1 MKRLCIILAVAC
13 VGILTGCTSIGP
25 GKRVKQE
32 RDSLLVA
39 AHQRDSVL
47 EVLATSLDSIR
58 IQEGILTVRKD
69 ENGKP
74 LKRDQIRQN
83 LKLLSEVI
91 QRQKERIEELE
102 SKLTDEGKTTAYYKT
117 LVAQLRKDIA
127 AKDEEILRMT
137 RELSQ
142 KNETIAQLNT
152 EVTTLKNDVADISAK
167 NKEQEKKI
175 DEQAKTIT
183 AQTVKMNTAYVM
195 IGTKKEL
202 KKAGLLKNIN
212 GGKLD
217 PEGIDLSLFKQMDLR
232 KVQEFK
238 IDSYKPKILTT
249 HPKSSYELSVDE
261 DSDDDVSFLKI
272 KDPATFWS
280 MSNFLIIQL

>member
-1 MKRLCIILAVAC
+1 MKKLSIILTVAC
-13 VGILTGCTSIGP
+13 IGILASCTSIGP

-83 LKLLSEVI
+83 LKILSDVI
-91 QRQKERIEELE
+91 QRQKDRIDELE
-102 SKLTDEGKTTAYYKT
+102 SKLTDEGKTTQYYKT

-127 AKDEEILRMT
+127 AKDEEIIRMT

-202 KKAGLLKNIN
+202 KKAGLLKNIS

-217 PEGIDLSLFKQMDLR
+217 PEGIDLSMFKQMDLR

-272 KDPATFWS
+272 KDPSSFWS

>member
-13 VGILTGCTSIGP
+13 VGILTSCTSIGP

>member
-1 MKRLCIILAVAC
+1 MKKLSIILTVAC
-13 VGILTGCTSIGP
+13 VGILASCTSIGP
-25 GKRVKQE
+25 AKRIKQE

-39 AHQRDSVL
+39 AQQRDSVL

-83 LKLLSEVI
+83 LKTLSDLI
-91 QRQKERIEELE
+91 QRQRERIEELE
-102 SKLTDEGKTTAYYKT
+102 GKLTDADKTTAYYKT
-117 LVAQLRKDIA
+117 LVAQLRKDLA
-127 AKDEEILRMT
+127 VKDEEIVRMAK
-137 RELSQ
+137 ELSQ

-152 EVTTLKNDVADISAK
+152 EVTSLKGDVEDLSSK
-167 NKEQEKKI
+167 SREQEKKI
-175 DEQAKTIT
+175 DEQAKTIQQ
-183 AQTVKMNTAYVM
+183 QTVKMNTAYVM
-195 IGTKKEL
+195 IGSKKDL

-249 HPKSSYELSVDE
+249 HPKSSYELTVDE
-261 DSDDDVSFLKI
+261 DSDDDVSYLKI
-272 KDPATFWS
+272 KDPSSFWS

>member
-1 MKRLCIILAVAC
+1 MKKLSIILTVAC
-13 VGILTGCTSIGP
+13 VGILASCTSFGP
-25 GKRVKQE
+25 GKRVKME

-83 LKLLSEVI
+83 LKTLSDLI

-102 SKLTDEGKTTAYYKT
+102 SKLTDSDKTTAYYKT

-127 AKDEEILRMT
+127 AKDEEIVRMA
-137 RELSQ
+137 RELNQ

-152 EVTTLKNDVADISAK
+152 EVSTLKNDVEDLSSK
-167 NKEQEKKI
+167 SREQEKKI
-175 DEQAKTIT
+175 DEQAKTIQQ
-183 AQTVKMNTAYVM
+183 QTVKMNTAYVM

-202 KKAGLLKNIN
+202 KKAGLLKNLS

-261 DSDDDVSFLKI
+261 DSDDDVSYLKI
-272 KDPATFWS
+272 KDPSSFWS

>member
-1 MKRLCIILAVAC
+1 MKKLSIILTVLC
-13 VGILTGCTSIGP
+13 VGILAGCTSFGP

-32 RDSLLVA
+32 RDSLRVA
-39 AHQRDSVL
+39 AQQRDSVL

-83 LKLLSEVI
+83 LKILSDII

-117 LVAQLRKDIA
+117 LVSQLRKDIA
-127 AKDEEILRMT
+127 AKDEEIIRMT
-137 RELSQ
+137 RELGQ

-152 EVTTLKNDVADISAK
+152 EVSTLKNDVADMSAK
-167 NKEQEKKI
+167 TKEQEKKI
-175 DEQAKTIT
+175 DEHAKTIS

-202 KKAGLLKNIN
+202 KKAGLLKNIS

-217 PEGIDLSLFKQMDLR
+217 PEGVDLSQFKQMDLR

-249 HPKSSYELSVDE
+249 HPKSSYELTMDE
-261 DSDDDVSFLKI
+261 DSDDDISYLKI
-272 KDPATFWS
+272 KDPSSFWS